1 MKQDSPEPE
10 HALIRGLTQ
19 SRISRRTL
27 MRGAAGV
34 AATASL
40 GSLLAACGVGGTKDT
55 GATEDFDWTAWW
67 KDQKPTGK
75 LVFAN
80 WPLYIDTQG
89 GRHPSIEKFT
99 EQTGIKVS
107 YKPVIQDNAEF
118 FSQISPVLQ
127 AGDPIG
133 YDIIVMSDGWQ
144 LTQLMNNRWLIPLDH
159 DRLPNFNKNAGEVAT
174 DLPYDPDLTYNA
186 VWQAGI
192 TGVAYNEDL
201 VDGPIDSI
209 EALFDPKYKGKV
221 GMMSDPDETGTA
233 GLLALGIEPVGSS
246 YSDWE
251 KSAELLTKQRDQGI
265 VRQYYDSSYI
275 KALQNGDVAV
285 SLAWSGDI
293 FQSQQSGYPNLK
305 FVVPKEGGL
314 IWHDNCVLPL
324 HAKNPVDA
332 LKWIDFA
339 YVPENQAII
348 EDWINYI
355 CPVPAAQPIIR
366 NQLDDPAVANSP
378 LVFPPPSMM
387 ERLHGYPFVETAEKN
402 KEWTDLFDPIIQS

>member
-1 MKQDSPEPE
+1 MKQNGPEPE
-10 HALIRGLTQ
+10 HAWIRGLTQ
-19 SRISRRTL
+19 PRISRRQL

-34 AATASL
+34 AVTASL
-40 GSLLAACGVGGTKDT
+40 GSVLAACGVGGTENT
-55 GATEDFDWTAWW
+55 GSDEDFDWTAWW
-67 KDQKPTGK
+67 KDQKSTDK

-80 WPLYIDTQG
+80 WPLYIDSAKG
-89 GRHPSIEKFT
+89 KHPSIEKFT
-99 EQTGIKVS
+99 RETGIKVA
-107 YKPVIQDNAEF
+107 YKPVIQENAEF

-144 LTQLMNNRWLIPLDH
+144 LTQLMNNRWLTPLDH
-159 DRLPNFNKNAGEVAT
+159 DRLPNFNKYAGEVAT
-174 DLPYDPDLTYNA
+174 DLAYDPDLTYNV
-186 VWQAGI
+186 VWQAGV
-192 TGVAYNEDL
+192 TGIAYNEDL

-221 GMMSDPDETGTA
+221 GMMSDVDELGTT
-233 GLLALGIEPVGSS
+233 GLLALGIEPVGST
-246 YSDWE
+246 YDQWQ

-265 VRQYYDSSYI
+265 VRQYYDAGYI

-285 SLAWSGDI
+285 SLAWSGDV
-293 FQSQQSGYPNLK
+293 FQSQQSGFPNLK

-314 IWHDNCVLPL
+314 LWSDNCVLPL
-324 HAKNPVDA
+324 HAKNPVSA
-332 LKWIDFA
+332 LEYLDFV
-339 YVPENQAII
+339 YVPENQALI
-348 EDWINYI
+348 EDWVNFI

-378 LVFPPPSMM
+378 LVFPPPAML

-402 KEWTDLFDPIIQS
+402 KEWTDLFDPIVQS